1 MELTLIWFV
10 FVHSVDF
17 EHVELGNRSEIEF
30 GFVLSISARFREFDD
45 VELANG
51 FHVELGFVRS
61 DFDHFGSFLMT
72 WNVVT
77 ES

>member
-10 FVHSVDF
+10 FVRSVEF
-17 EHVELGNRSEIEF
+17 EQVELENKSEIEF
-30 GFVLSISARFREFDD
+30 GFVRSISDRSRQFDD
-45 VELANG
+45 AELANG

-61 DFDHFGSFLMT
+61 DFDHFGSFSMT